1 MVSLISTREE
11 FFFGTSDFKQKRISI
26 SKSDFKERRISI
38 GKSDFNQKRISI
50 GKSDFNQN
58 RISIGKSD
66 FNQKR
71 ISISKSD
78 FSQKRVS
85 IGKSDF
91 NQKKIS
97 IGRSDFNQKRISI
110 GKSDF
115 KKFVALNLHMCYIFK
130 GILDTTKHFRR
141 SLFLLICLNFTISA
155 NCFICSLSL
164 LLDYAWKWC
173 LIEEMRLKRTK
184 TQHFRSKSKKNK

>member
-38 GKSDFNQKRISI
+38 GESDFNQKRISI

-78 FSQKRVS
+78 FNEKIVS

-97 IGRSDFNQKRISI
+97 IGRFDFNQKRISI
-110 GKSDF
+110 GKSDL
-115 KKFVALNLHMCYIFK
+115 KKFVALNLHMSYIFK
-130 GILDTTKHFRR
+130 GILDTTKDFRR
-141 SLFLLICLNFTISA
+141 SLFLLICLKFTISA
-155 NCFICSLSL
+155 NCFICSLSI

-173 LIEEMRLKRTK
+173 LIEEMRLK